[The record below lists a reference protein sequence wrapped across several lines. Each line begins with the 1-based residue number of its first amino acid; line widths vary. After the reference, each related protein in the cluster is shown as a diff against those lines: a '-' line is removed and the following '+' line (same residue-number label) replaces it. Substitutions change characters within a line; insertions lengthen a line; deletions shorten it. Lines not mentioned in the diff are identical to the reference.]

1 MTGNYSDAAPPYGTP
16 REKSLYEAWDRHE
29 FCYPILEKMIGSI
42 EGIVTIFDL
51 GCGSG
56 EVLKRLSQLGK
67 GADLI
72 GIDSSEVTIDYASQ
86 KLGESAY
93 LIHRDINDVPDIRG
107 KRFCSIQAGLHQTS
121 SQRINGEKL
130 S

>member
-1 MTGNYSDAAPPYGTP
+1 M
-16 REKSLYEAWDRHE
+16 
-29 FCYPILEKMIGSI
+29 
-42 EGIVTIFDL
+42 
-51 GCGSG
+51 
-56 EVLKRLSQLGK
+56 LKRLSQLGK

-107 KRFCSIQAGLHQTS
+107 KRF
-121 SQRINGEKL
+121 
-130 S
+130 

>member
-1 MTGNYSDAAPPYGTP
+1 
-16 REKSLYEAWDRHE
+16 
-29 FCYPILEKMIGSI
+29 MIGSI

-56 EVLKRLSQLGK
+56 EMLKRLSQLGK

-107 KRFCSIQAGLHQTS
+107 KRF
-121 SQRINGEKL
+121 
-130 S
+130 